1 MEHIDNL
8 KLTTSKNLKDFIE
21 HTGRSHQW
29 IITKSGIP
37 KSTYY
42 KMLNGE
48 GDLDKHIVKIIDLF
62 GIDNPYYFHSV
73 NFKIEARQESDITK
87 HIAANYVQ
95 VEGEKE
101 AFIETLTMMNDFVN
115 MIDILKRN
123 NSTNNNKYMHLFE

>member
-29 IITKSGIP
+29 IISKSGIP

-62 GIDNPYYFHSV
+62 GIDNPYYFHNV
-73 NFKIEARQESDITK
+73 NFKIEARQDPDITK

-115 MIDILKRN
+115 MIDTLKRN
-123 NSTNNNKYMHLFE
+123 NSTNNIKYMRLFE